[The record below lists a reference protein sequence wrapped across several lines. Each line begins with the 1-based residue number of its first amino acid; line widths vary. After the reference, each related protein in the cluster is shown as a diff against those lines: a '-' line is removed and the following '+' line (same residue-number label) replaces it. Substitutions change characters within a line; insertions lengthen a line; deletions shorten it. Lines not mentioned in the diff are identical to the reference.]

1 MEKEGSAA
9 KKILSAM
16 EKLIQIQ
23 RILLWDVAK
32 IEGLSPIQIQFIIYL
47 GRYRENLCTVSV
59 LAREFDLT
67 KATVSDAI
75 NTLVSKGMASKNRG
89 GFDRRSYII
98 RLTAKGRSALK
109 RIENWQDRLLERIN
123 SFSDEE
129 KDSALMFFM
138 KLIKLFYD
146 DGIISMARMC
156 ITCENYTR
164 ISEDDT
170 GDHYC
175 RLTGETLA
183 RGDLSLGCE
192 NYTSGRD
199 R

>member
-1 MEKEGSAA
+1 MEQAGNTA

-16 EKLIQIQ
+16 EKLTQIQ

-32 IEGLSPIQIQFIIYL
+32 IEGLSPIQIQFLIHL

-75 NTLVSKGMASKNRG
+75 NTLVSKGMASKFRERL
-89 GFDRRSYII
+89 DRRSYSI

-109 RIENWQDRLLERIN
+109 RIEGWQDRLLERIN
-123 SFSDEE
+123 SFSDAE
-129 KDSALMFFM
+129 KEGALMFFM

-146 DGIISMARMC
+146 DGIISRARMC

-170 GDHYC
+170 GDYYC
-175 RLTGETLA
+175 RLTGETLT

-192 NYTSGRD
+192 NYTSARD
-199 R
+199 